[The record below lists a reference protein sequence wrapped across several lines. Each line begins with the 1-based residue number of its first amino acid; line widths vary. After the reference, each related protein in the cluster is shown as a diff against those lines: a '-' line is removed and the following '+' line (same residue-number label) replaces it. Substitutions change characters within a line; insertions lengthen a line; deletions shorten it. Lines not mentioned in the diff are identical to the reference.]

1 LSKTYPRASSI
12 FASSAPGRADFLNT
26 HQDYKGLPVV
36 PVALDLRTYIVAKKT
51 DSPREVEVLSMNLK
65 ERGEQHT
72 DRFTIEEDLQYAQK
86 GFFGNYLRAV
96 TKVVLT
102 SSKRILNRLNRKDFG
117 LHVVISSEVP
127 VSAGLASSAALEV
140 AFAKL
145 LNNIYSLRLDEKDIA
160 EAAFRAE
167 NVELGIP
174 CGRLDQYGSS
184 FGGVTLLDCK
194 PPYHVK
200 PIPFKDL
207 LFVVADSGIRHSTA
221 MIHPARQAELN
232 RGLETLMVNK
242 SLPRQ
247 LRRKLALHYDE
258 VKWITLR
265 EEELAPFLSTLD
277 ETARKRILFT
287 LRMQKSTELAL
298 KVLEKRLSSEKFLAE
313 AKEVHGL
320 TDFTVTSKGSNSNPK
335 PGVLSMIGQL
345 MNYQH
350 LLLRDLYDLSL
361 PKLEE
366 IKDTMLEAGASGA
379 KISGAGLGGSLIG
392 LVDSD
397 ETGHK
402 ALDAA
407 LNAGAKQGWV
417 SRVSAG
423 AKIEDALESKIQGIL
438 KSYPN

>member
-1 LSKTYPRASSI
+1 LSNTYARTSST

-36 PVALDLRTYIVAKKT
+36 PVALDLRTYVVAKKT
-51 DSPREVEVLSMNLK
+51 GSPKEVEVVSMNLK
-65 ERGEQHT
+65 ERGEQYA
-72 DRFTIEEDLQYAQK
+72 DRFTIEQNLQYAQK

-96 TKVVLT
+96 TKVMVA
-102 SSKRILNRLNRKDFG
+102 SSKRKLRELNRKDFG

-145 LNNIYSLRLDEKDIA
+145 LNSIYSLQLDEKDVA

-184 FGGVTLLDCK
+184 FGGVILLDCK
-194 PPYHVK
+194 PPYHVR

-232 RGLETLMVNK
+232 RGLETLMANK
-242 SLPRQ
+242 SLPGQ
-247 LRRKLALHYDE
+247 LRKKLAFHYDE
-258 VKWITLR
+258 AKWIKLR
-265 EEELAPFLSTLD
+265 EEELAPYLSTLD

-298 KVLEKRLSSEKFLAE
+298 KVLEKRLSPEKFLAE
-313 AKEVHGL
+313 AKEVPGL
-320 TDFTVTSKGSNSNPK
+320 TDFIVATKGSNSNSK
-335 PGVLSMIGQL
+335 SSVLRVIGQV

-366 IKDTMLEAGASGA
+366 IKDTMLEAGATGI

-397 ETGHK
+397 EAGHK

-417 SRVSAG
+417 SRVSVG
-423 AKIEDALESKIQGIL
+423 AKIENAQESKIQKIL
-438 KSYPN
+438 KTYLD